1 MINIINKTIETIVN
15 YIITEAEMETCNQS
29 LSKWNS
35 ILGGQNEL
43 GLLPH
48 SKTNY
53 KKNTLN
59 TWHLI

>member
-1 MINIINKTIETIVN
+1 MIENIINKTIETIVN
-15 YIITEAEMETCNQS
+15 YIITEANETCNQS

-48 SKTNY
+48 SKI
-53 KKNTLN
+53 KLQENTLN